1 MANHFV
7 STNKGTSGS
16 LADLYNMTTGTST
29 TAGDD
34 LELRVADGS
43 SLSRKDVL
51 LALDKFKRFIENPKV
66 SSAFI
71 LNP

>member
-7 STNKGTSGS
+7 STNKGISGTLS
-16 LADLYNMTTGTST
+16 DLYNMDTGTST
-29 TAGDD
+29 TSADD
-34 LELRVADGS
+34 IELRVADGA

-51 LALDKFKRFIENPKV
+51 LALDKFKRFIENPKT

>member
-7 STNKGTSGS
+7 STTRAKDQ
-16 LADLYNMTTGTST
+16 LLDDLYNMTTGTAT

-34 LELRVADGS
+34 IELRVADGS
-43 SLSRKDVL
+43 SLTRKDVL